1 MSLNLSN
8 SITFTNTSFISQV
21 TTNINLLDQPA
32 IVVFDTFP
40 SGNTEDRNLFGVAGA
55 NHLVKAMTAG
65 SNGIFSDLTPGS
77 YYIFGR
83 IAKLNNMYYASVTT
97 GEDTVTP
104 QDGDITFTDPGIYVA
119 YLLPAPE
126 SSITVSGLSG
136 SNRIFVY
143 NSYPTDITIQS
154 SIDII
159 NVVLSGATFT
169 YDMYNYILYPIN
181 YIYGPIT
188 SGVANLNRF
197 YGGDDISMSGDIM
210 TAIPG
215 NYVLFNFRPVCFLKG
230 TPVETDQ
237 GEVEIDKLI
246 PGVNTINGKRIVKVV
261 ETHGSPTC
269 LCLIKKD
276 LIFPDVPNKD
286 TVITKW
292 HKVLFNGKL
301 VKAKDLPGIHVC
313 QYNGETLYNV
323 LMDEHETMKV
333 NGMTVETLDPAH
345 KINK

>member
-8 SITFTNTSFISQV
+8 PITFTNTSFISQV
-21 TTNINLLDQPA
+21 TTDTSLLNQPA

-40 SGNTEDRNLFGVAGA
+40 ENNTEDRNLFGAAGA

-65 SNGIFSDLTPGS
+65 SNGIFSDLTGSS

-83 IAKLNNMYYASVTT
+83 IAKLSNMYYGSVTT
-97 GEDTVTP
+97 GTETVTP
-104 QDGDITFTDPGIYVA
+104 QDGDITYTDPGIYVA
-119 YLLPAPE
+119 YLLPTPE
-126 SSITVSGLSG
+126 SSINVSGLTG

-143 NSYPTDITIQS
+143 NSYPTDITSQS
-154 SIDII
+154 STELIGES
-159 NVVLSGATFT
+159 SGAMFT
-169 YDMYNYILYPIN
+169 YDMYYYLLYPIN

-188 SGVANLNRF
+188 NGVANLNSL
-197 YGGDDISMSGDIM
+197 YGGNDISMSGDIM

-215 NYVLFNFRPVCFLKG
+215 NYILFNFRPVCFLKG

-237 GEVEIDKLI
+237 GEVEIDKLVPDI
-246 PGVNTINGKRIVKVV
+246 NTINGKRIIKVV
-261 ETHGSPTC
+261 ETYGNPTC
-269 LCLIKKD
+269 LRLIKKD
-276 LIFPDVPNKD
+276 LISSDVPNKD

-301 VKAKDLPGIHVC
+301 IMAKDLPGIHVC
-313 QYNGETLYNV
+313 QYNGEALYNV
-323 LMDEHETMKV
+323 LMDEHDMMKV
-333 NGMTVETLDPAH
+333 NGMTVETLDPAN